1 MEDQQQKKYQLMT
14 ETPVSRLIPRMALP
28 CVVSMLVTAFYNMA
42 DTFFVGMLKS
52 NAATGA
58 VGVVFSLM
66 AIIQAIGFFFGQGS
80 GNFISREIGHK
91 NYQEASE
98 MASTGFFSALATGV
112 LICVLGLL
120 FLEPLAYLLGS
131 TDTILPYTKA
141 YLSVILLGA
150 PWMTSSLVLNNQLRF
165 QGSAAYAMVGITS
178 GAVLNI
184 GLDPLLI
191 FVLDL
196 GIAGAAWATIISQF
210 VSFCLLLV
218 GCTKGGNLQIHLSHV
233 KLKPYYYLWIFK
245 GGLPSLARQGLA
257 SVATICL
264 NQAAQTY
271 GDAAIAAMGVVQR
284 IMMFG
289 GSAMIGFG
297 QGFQPVCGFNF
308 GAKRY
313 DRVLEAFWFCL
324 KVAVILLTTLGV
336 ISFFGAEAIMGLFR
350 KGDLEVIG
358 IGTWAMRFQCLTLP
372 FQAWIIMSNMLTQS
386 IGYGFRA
393 SIVAAGRQG
402 IFLIPAL
409 LTLPRFLGILGL
421 QLCQPIADVCT
432 SVMAAVIVV
441 SILKE
446 LKVWNEEIQNLSKK
460 TMDE

>member
-98 MASTGFFSALATGV
+98 M
-112 LICVLGLL
+112 

-210 VSFCLLLV
+210 VSFCLLLI

-264 NQAAQTY
+264 NQAARTY

-297 QGFQPVCGFNF
+297 QGFQPVCGFNY
-308 GAKRY
+308 GAGLY
-313 DRVLEAFWFCL
+313 HRVKEGFWFSV
-324 KVAVILLTTLGV
+324 KVTFVLLLAVSAAGFAWAPQLVSI
-336 ISFFGAEAIMGLFR
+336 FR
-350 KGDLEVIG
+350 DDPEVIA
-358 IGTWAMRFQCLTLP
+358 IGTAALRFQCVTFCLQSWVVMGNMCQQTMGLTVPATFMAVARQGLFFIPTVWILALTLGLP
-372 FQAWIIMSNMLTQS
+372 GIQMAQM
-386 IGYGFRA
+386 
-393 SIVAAGRQG
+393 VAD
-402 IFLIPAL
+402 L
-409 LTLPRFLGILGL
+409 LTFLCSVPIQTWVLKKL
-421 QLCQPIADVCT
+421 SQPQ
-432 SVMAAVIVV
+432 
-441 SILKE
+441 K
-446 LKVWNEEIQNLSKK
+446 
-460 TMDE
+460 